1 MKNMIIKLDRTAFK
15 QRLWERA
22 FKRAME
28 QCEFDLT
35 DPSKTEEERTNRSKY
50 YSEKL
55 ACYGIKSYGFTKDK
69 ESKHLPIEVLEA
81 SFEVYS
87 AILNGL
93 HFVTPRQFMQWFP
106 IDKEYDGSKWGM
118 KDYFSTMEYIHEIG
132 IDEPIKEP
140 LGFLWEYWNKDT
152 MNFTLNLT
160 GVMSEIYKQQTGL
173 GIMEEFLLDNGIEPF
188 YE

>member
-1 MKNMIIKLDRTAFK
+1 MKNIIIKLDRTAFK

-22 FKRAME
+22 FKKE
-28 QCEFDLT
+28 VNKFKSELD
-35 DPSKTEEERTNRSKY
+35 DSSISEEEL
-50 YSEKL
+50 SEKKCL
-55 ACYGIKSYGFTKDK
+55 EKAVFMGIKAYGFTKDK

-81 SFEVYS
+81 NFEVYS

-106 IDKEYDGSKWGM
+106 IDKEYHGSKWGM

-132 IDEPIKEP
+132 MDEPLKEP
-140 LGFLWEYWNKDT
+140 LSFLWEYWNENT
-152 MNFTLNLT
+152 MHFTLNLT
-160 GVMSEIYKQQTGL
+160 GVMSEIRKRQTGV